1 MGREGERTRETEM
14 EKERG
19 GGETGRERWKK
30 REMDRVKEQVTEGAR
45 QREGE
50 RKNI

>member
-19 GGETGRERWKK
+19 GGMGRERWKK
-30 REMDRVKEQVTEGAR
+30 REMDRMKEQVTEGAR